1 MGRPH
6 RPPFDGLHWRGIRNI
21 MLQVRPNRLARVDAQ
36 IERTRLKRRIETEK
50 RRLYEVTIRELTVA
64 AKRATLA
71 DLLFTLYARK
81 TDGIFKWF
89 KCVGFSYTTG
99 KAEDRDIIID

>member
-1 MGRPH
+1 
-6 RPPFDGLHWRGIRNI
+6 

-71 DLLFTLYARK
+71 DLLFTLYARQRVFHTERK
-81 TDGIFKWF
+81 PL
-89 KCVGFSYTTG
+89 
-99 KAEDRDIIID
+99 